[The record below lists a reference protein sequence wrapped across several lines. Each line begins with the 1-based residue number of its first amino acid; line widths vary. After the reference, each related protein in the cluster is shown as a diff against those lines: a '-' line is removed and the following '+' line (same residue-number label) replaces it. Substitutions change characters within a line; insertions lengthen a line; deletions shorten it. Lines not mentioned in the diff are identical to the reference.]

1 MAVAVI
7 VLTGHRYLLP
17 YAITLGTVLLVLYRS
32 VRYRE
37 HPQRHLFDRIF
48 LAYLWTIIVIRCRP
62 FRGSGPV
69 EQVLNIYEHIGFA
82 MVIGLLVH
90 LLFVLLSGWPHRKA
104 LIAGSIAFNLLGIV
118 NELFQD
124 AIGGDVLQGFDIDAW
139 KDLAMNAVGSA
150 LLVLFLRPGQAHST
164 GSGRTRPG
172 AQAMP
177 FSPPRSAAGLQDRSG
192 A

>member
-1 MAVAVI
+1 MGAAPVPAVPAAP
-7 VLTGHRYLLP
+7 R
-17 YAITLGTVLLVLYRS
+17 
-32 VRYRE
+32 
-37 HPQRHLFDRIF
+37 RHLFDLIL
-48 LAYLWTIIVIRCRP
+48 LAYLWAFIAIRCRP
-62 FRGSGPV
+62 FRWSGPV
-69 EQVLNIYEHIGFA
+69 EQALNIGEHIGFA
-82 MVIGLLVH
+82 LVIGLLAYLIH
-90 LLFVLLSGWPHRKA
+90 LLLFRSPPRKA
-104 LIAGSIAFNLLGIV
+104 LIAAVIGLNLLGIV

-150 LLVLFLRPGQAHST
+150 LLVLFLRPGKAHST